1 MPPLGQDSTVRQAAL
16 EVETHAAEQG
26 WDQPPRL
33 YALVPT
39 AELVAQEPAMA
50 EQLGLEPDPQPDS
63 LTPVAQDELPA
74 DRSFEDTLAGIMWPP
89 QVTGCAAVLERLML
103 PPEAEQDL
111 PDDEEALRSYAAEH
125 PQRQDVR
132 IVVAVT
138 RDGRVHCTVRGRA
151 ADAELI
157 EGPDLVPALAR
168 LLSGTLAD

>member
-1 MPPLGQDSTVRQAAL
+1 MPALGEDSAIRQAAL
-16 EVETHAAEQG
+16 EVEAHAAEDG
-26 WDQPPRL
+26 WDRPPRL

-39 AELVAQEPAMA
+39 AELIAQEPAMA
-50 EQLGLEPDPQPDS
+50 DRLGLDPDPAPDS

-103 PPEAEQDL
+103 PPDAEEDL
-111 PDDEEALRSYAAEH
+111 PDDEAELRRYAAEH
-125 PQRQDVR
+125 PRRQDVR

-138 RDGRVHCTVRGRA
+138 REGQRHCTVRGRA
-151 ADAELI
+151 ADAELV

>member
-1 MPPLGQDSTVRQAAL
+1 
-16 EVETHAAEQG
+16 
-26 WDQPPRL
+26 PRL

-50 EQLGLEPDPQPDS
+50 EQLGIDPDPAPDS
-63 LTPVAQDELPA
+63 LTPVAQDELPP
-74 DRSFEDTLAGIMWPP
+74 DRSFEDTLAAIMWPP

-125 PQRQDVR
+125 PQRADVR

-138 RDGRVHCTVRGRA
+138 RDGQVHCTVRG
-151 ADAELI
+151 
-157 EGPDLVPALAR
+157 
-168 LLSGTLAD
+168 